1 MFSVT
6 FAELESLL
14 AGRDAGASAG
24 EAHGILAGELCASAA
39 FGLEEWLADVLT
51 TAGAPAPHARD
62 VLGSLYAETA
72 DALVQG
78 LMEFEPLLPED
89 DAPLEQRVAA
99 LAGWCTGFLY
109 GFGAGRPL
117 AGELSPE
124 VTEMLRDFA
133 EIARAEVGGAGGG
146 ALAFRDPAAD
156 EETDER
162 PASDGAAGDEA
173 TDDEAP
179 VLGADTAEEN
189 EAAYAELV
197 EYVRAAAQLAYE
209 ELAPYRAGG
218 ADTP

>member
-6 FAELESLL
+6 FAELESVL
-14 AGRDAGASAG
+14 AGRAGGSSAG
-24 EAHGILAGELCASAA
+24 EAHGMLAGGLCASAA
-39 FGLEEWLADVLT
+39 FGLDEWVADAL
-51 TAGAPAPHARD
+51 AGAGTPELHARD
-62 VLGSLYAETA
+62 VMGSLYAETA

-99 LAGWCTGFLY
+99 LAAWCAGFLY

-124 VTEMLRDFA
+124 VEEMMRDFT
-133 EIARAEVGGAGGG
+133 EIARAEVGGSDGG
-146 ALAFRDPAAD
+146 AMAFRDPAAD
-156 EETDER
+156 DE
-162 PASDGAAGDEA
+162 AGEDEAGDEQ
-173 TDDEAP
+173 AP
-179 VLGADTAEEN
+179 ALGAETVEEN

-209 ELAPYRAGG
+209 ELAPYRAGP
-218 ADTP
+218 AETP